1 MSLGGSGVQGDVAIT
16 RNTDGRLEVLVVGN
30 DNSLWHKWQTAAG
43 SSTWTDWTSLGGIGI
58 RDSPAVAINSDGR
71 LEVFVIGSG
80 DNGLWHRWQTAAGSR
95 YMVKLGII
103 GYSKYWNSKQSSCCN
118 KLRW

>member
-43 SSTWTDWTSLGGIGI
+43 SSDMDRLDII
-58 RDSPAVAINSDGR
+58 R
-71 LEVFVIGSG
+71 
-80 DNGLWHRWQTAAGSR
+80 W
-95 YMVKLGII
+95 
-103 GYSKYWNSKQSSCCN
+103 YWYKGQSSCCN
-118 KLRW
+118 KLRWKT